1 MSQNKHNQIY
11 DVCPHC
17 NNGKLQYMYEHF
29 PYSDEHLWCESCNS
43 TFLLNYKQMWMEDV
57 NDIASEVCN
66 FVEYKLERREMK
78 LRDDISNEIFDAIQN
93 ILEKY
98 STGDYKKHI

>member
-1 MSQNKHNQIY
+1 
-11 DVCPHC
+11 
-17 NNGKLQYMYEHF
+17 
-29 PYSDEHLWCESCNS
+29 
-43 TFLLNYKQMWMEDV
+43 
-57 NDIASEVCN
+57 
-66 FVEYKLERREMK
+66 MK